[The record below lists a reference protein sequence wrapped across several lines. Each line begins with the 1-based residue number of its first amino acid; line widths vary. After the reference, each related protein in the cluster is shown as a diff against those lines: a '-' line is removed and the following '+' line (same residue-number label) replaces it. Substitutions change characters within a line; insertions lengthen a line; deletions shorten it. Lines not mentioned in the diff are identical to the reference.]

1 MSCTGPSFVSLHL
14 SSHLT
19 VSLLQPAVQLS
30 SNITLLPRSV
40 QPVCAVR
47 AVGQL
52 QARTG
57 TSNGL
62 EITASVPGAPSS
74 MRKVGP
80 GRRTGS
86 GMVEW
91 ARLWT
96 RVLLSGP
103 PATEGRNSSSFPAFS
118 CRSPPVYKIMST
130 EQNHSEKCKY
140 RAWEST

>member
-80 GRRTGS
+80 GRRTGG

-96 RVLLSGP
+96 RVLLGLQQRK
-103 PATEGRNSSSFPAFS
+103 EEILVAFQLLAAEVLQ
-118 CRSPPVYKIMST
+118 CTK
-130 EQNHSEKCKY
+130 
-140 RAWEST
+140 